1 MHWIVKIVLKQR
13 MLVLLGAAA
22 VVILGAVSWNRLPI
36 DAFPDVTNVQVM
48 ILTEA
53 EGLAPVDVEQ
63 QVSFPIEYVMGGLP
77 DVKDVRSL
85 SKSGLSRVVVVFEDD
100 VDIYFARQIVFE
112 RLQVARDR
120 LPPGTE
126 PELGP
131 ISTGLGEIFQY
142 TLESE
147 SHSLMELRTIQDW
160 LIAPQLRPLDGVN
173 EVNSFGG
180 FVKQYHIIVDPDR
193 LLKYDLALH
202 DITQAVA
209 GNNANAAG
217 SFIVKD
223 WEQEYIRSVGLYG
236 AVSGTGPVED
246 IGSIVLGESDGTPLY
261 LKDVAEVRVGPQT
274 RQGAVSRDGKGE
286 VVAGMVIMLKGANSR
301 DVVTRV
307 KDALPRIQGSL
318 PEGVKL
324 NVFYDRIDL
333 VRAAVGTVGWALM
346 QGCVLVI
353 LVLFLVLGNLRASLL
368 VALSLPLTALAA
380 FIMMDQAQ
388 VTANLMSLGGLAIAI
403 GMVVDGSIVVTEN
416 VVRHL
421 GERSGAENRIE
432 VIAEAL
438 REVAR
443 PIVFSILIIAIVFI
457 PLFALEGIEGKMF
470 EPLALTIIFA
480 MLGSLIVALT
490 IVPAASSMILGKGRS
505 LELPFLRA
513 IGSRISLFYRRVLV
527 YCLDHRKLSL
537 GAAGLLFALS
547 LAIAPLL
554 GSEFMPALDEGA
566 IAINVVRL
574 PNASLDGSV
583 ATSGY
588 IEKKLLAF
596 PEVQTVVSKTGR
608 AEISEDPMGPEQSD
622 ILIVLEPRR
631 QWKNGRS
638 RAELVAAMQAELARV
653 PGIRPSFSQP
663 IALRVNELISGIK
676 SDLAVKIFGPDLD
689 VLEETAGAVASAMS
703 GVEGARD
710 VKVEQISG
718 FDQLEIVPKRRAMAR
733 YGINTKDLNE
743 LVEIAIGG
751 KVATTVVDEQM
762 RFAALVRF
770 PENRRDDVMA
780 VEKLLL
786 SSPTGSHVPLGLVAD
801 ISRVEAPA
809 QISRENNVRRV
820 VVEANVRGRD
830 LGGFVDDVRESISS
844 IEASLPPGYWVD
856 YGGTFE
862 NQRRAMAR
870 LALVVPTSILL
881 IFIMLFSAF
890 RSFRSAGIVILNLPF
905 ALVGGVA
912 LTFIAGINLSV
923 STAVGFI
930 ALFGIAVQ
938 NGTVLVTF
946 MNQLRERGLPVRE
959 AVLEACR
966 LRLRALVMTAATTVL
981 GLAPMLWAM
990 GPGGEVQRPL
1000 AIVVIG
1006 GMTTSLLLTLLVLP
1020 VMYEWL
1026 GVRHH
1031 PS

>member
-147 SHSLMELRTIQDW
+147 SHSLMDLRTIQDW

-421 GERSGAENRIE
+421 GERRGAENRIE

-480 MLGSLIVALT
+480 MLG
-490 IVPAASSMILGKGRS
+490 
-505 LELPFLRA
+505 
-513 IGSRISLFYRRVLV
+513 
-527 YCLDHRKLSL
+527 
-537 GAAGLLFALS
+537 
-547 LAIAPLL
+547 
-554 GSEFMPALDEGA
+554 
-566 IAINVVRL
+566 
-574 PNASLDGSV
+574 
-583 ATSGY
+583 
-588 IEKKLLAF
+588 
-596 PEVQTVVSKTGR
+596 
-608 AEISEDPMGPEQSD
+608 
-622 ILIVLEPRR
+622 
-631 QWKNGRS
+631 
-638 RAELVAAMQAELARV
+638 
-653 PGIRPSFSQP
+653 
-663 IALRVNELISGIK
+663 
-676 SDLAVKIFGPDLD
+676 
-689 VLEETAGAVASAMS
+689 
-703 GVEGARD
+703 
-710 VKVEQISG
+710 
-718 FDQLEIVPKRRAMAR
+718 
-733 YGINTKDLNE
+733 
-743 LVEIAIGG
+743 
-751 KVATTVVDEQM
+751 
-762 RFAALVRF
+762 
-770 PENRRDDVMA
+770 
-780 VEKLLL
+780 
-786 SSPTGSHVPLGLVAD
+786 
-801 ISRVEAPA
+801 
-809 QISRENNVRRV
+809 
-820 VVEANVRGRD
+820 
-830 LGGFVDDVRESISS
+830 
-844 IEASLPPGYWVD
+844 
-856 YGGTFE
+856 
-862 NQRRAMAR
+862 
-870 LALVVPTSILL
+870 
-881 IFIMLFSAF
+881 
-890 RSFRSAGIVILNLPF
+890 
-905 ALVGGVA
+905 
-912 LTFIAGINLSV
+912 
-923 STAVGFI
+923 
-930 ALFGIAVQ
+930 
-938 NGTVLVTF
+938 
-946 MNQLRERGLPVRE
+946 
-959 AVLEACR
+959 
-966 LRLRALVMTAATTVL
+966 
-981 GLAPMLWAM
+981 
-990 GPGGEVQRPL
+990 
-1000 AIVVIG
+1000 
-1006 GMTTSLLLTLLVLP
+1006 
-1020 VMYEWL
+1020 
-1026 GVRHH
+1026 
-1031 PS
+1031 